1 MKVLIFSDLHVHDYK
16 QFNSDGLRAQ
26 RAADMIKYVFKLA
39 DANGIEQIWFC
50 GDMGDQFG
58 SITVIAMNAMFKAFI
73 QCFADYPD
81 IEFIAI
87 PGNHDLAT
95 KGTVNQPSITVMD
108 TMANGPTD
116 YGFFDN
122 FVLLNNGYY
131 ASESFSVVGLPYY
144 EDPDEFLKALDYY
157 LGHPNLVF
165 KDNMYLLMHQMVWPE
180 NAMVPDDINY
190 LDERFKQFK
199 WVFNGHVHI
208 PSMIGNNFISVGSPM
223 HRDAGDVDGKKGMWL
238 LDTDSAE
245 LPGFWDTTEKN
256 PQYIRRPY
264 GHKPDEWESE
274 QYIVRFHPEDKK
286 KKVKDKF
293 DSTKF
298 DTNKVQPADMID
310 PFLKAQESK
319 LELPKADLQRVGTK
333 YFS

>member
-1 MKVLIFSDLHVHDYK
+1 MKVLIFSDLHVHHYQ

-58 SITVIAMNAMFKAFI
+58 SITVIAMNALIRAF
-73 QCFADYPD
+73 AYAVEDYPN

-87 PGNHDLAT
+87 PGNHDFALKNTPKA
-95 KGTVNQPSITVMD
+95 PSPSVMD
-108 TMANGPTD
+108 TFPELFT
-116 YGFFDN
+116 GFNLLGGNFDTRD
-122 FVLLNNGYY
+122 
-131 ASESFSVVGLPYY
+131 FSVVGIPFF
-144 EDPDEFLKALDYY
+144 EDPDDFWSYFDGITAYIAN
-157 LGHPNLVF
+157 P
-165 KDNMYLLMHQMVWPE
+165 DNAYLLMHQMVWPE

-223 HRDAGDVDGKKGMWL
+223 HRDASDVDGKKGMWL
-238 LDTDSAE
+238 LDTDSDD

-264 GHKPDEWESE
+264 GHKADEWESE

-333 YFS
+333 YFT